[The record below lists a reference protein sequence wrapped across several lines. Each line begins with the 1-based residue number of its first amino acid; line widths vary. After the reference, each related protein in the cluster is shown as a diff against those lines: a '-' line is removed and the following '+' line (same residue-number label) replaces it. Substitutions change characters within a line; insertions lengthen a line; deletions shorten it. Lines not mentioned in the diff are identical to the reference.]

1 MSRFTL
7 RRPGHGP
14 LRKLLC
20 LTLTLLLSTS
30 MAPFGFAHSPF
41 ALTATPPDA
50 LYFENQGELY
60 KIDFENFRANS
71 EAYGSGRGAFTI
83 EMTRVVFRDSPSSHE
98 LVPGDTPRI
107 NYPILG
113 SEASHVRSI
122 LGRDLGDAVRE
133 EKTLSIH
140 VARADGMATARITTA
155 TDSLSLS
162 VHEAMLVDDGS
173 SRTGTLELN
182 GFRATVSAADL
193 KHFLAIANGSES
205 TLSAEPRVSASI
217 RELASRMNDGVRFN
231 QVVTAYSA
239 VAFEMERASPVS
251 LGRWDQCEA
260 TCVGCV
266 AGVAGYLVSWGGL
279 FVSGCGAVIGCLLW
293 GAGHAAAMVG
303 VGAGCGACIA
313 CRHRG
318 NPNPSPLCPAN
329 CDWTCPEGC
338 PCSDGSTAGPDGCAC
353 DPNIDPGG
361 CECPLSLGCI
371 DDQWP

>member
-1 MSRFTL
+1 
-7 RRPGHGP
+7 
-14 LRKLLC
+14 
-20 LTLTLLLSTS
+20 LTLLLSTS

-140 VARADGMATARITTA
+140 LARADGMATARITTA

-251 LGRWDQCEA
+251 LARWDQCEA

-318 NPNPSPLCPAN
+318 NPNPSPQCPAN